1 MNSPRDRLSDAL
13 ATGMNAGPAQED
25 AIEQA
30 EAQLQLFFPPTY
42 RMFLAL
48 YGASMGIGF
57 EIHGLS
63 PDPDDKDSPPLWRDV
78 VSSTLNLRP
87 DCLPQNSIQIS
98 HDGCEIGYFLEC
110 STTDRDFEGQIIEW
124 GPLHNGA
131 FPTGLTFIEFVEHLK
146 KES

>member
-1 MNSPRDRLSDAL
+1 MKSPRDRLIDAL
-13 ATGMNAGPAQED
+13 AASMNAGPANED
-25 AIEQA
+25 PIEQA
-30 EAQLQLFFPPTY
+30 EARLQLFFPPTY

-48 YGASMGIGF
+48 YGATMGTGF

-63 PDPDDKDSPPLWRDV
+63 PDTDEEDSPPLWKDV
-78 VSSTLNLRP
+78 VSSTLKWRP
-87 DCLPQNSIQIS
+87 DALPQNSIQIS

-131 FPTGLTFIEFVEHLK
+131 FPTGLNFIEFVEHLK
-146 KES
+146 EES